1 MLMTRRVPN
10 RSRRSWA
17 RFALFLLFLS
27 PLAPSRLAAADL
39 FPGYPASRSHA
50 GRPRGRGGGSREGGG
65 AGAGGPRTSARD
77 VRPRDPFHERRSGPD
92 LRPRGPGRVET
103 RVVRVAARGDPR
115 RAALRPS
122 LVLACLGGRGAVPAR
137 GVPLRRRRV
146 VGGASPVCPRA
157 ARVRRVGRSVRL
169 RLRVLVRDLGVAQSS
184 AAGASRADV
193 GRRPP
198 LQGSSPAGDLRL
210 RDRPRRFS
218 RPRSRAGPGSPP
230 PRSSGSRFRRRTFAA
245 ASS

>member
-1 MLMTRRVPN
+1 MTRRVSN

-17 RFALFLLFLS
+17 RFALFLLVLIS
-27 PLAPSRLAAADL
+27 
-39 FPGYPASRSHA
+39 SRSLPPRR
-50 GRPRGRGGGSREGGG
+50 GGPVSRISGIRSPTGDPRGRGGGSREGGG
-65 AGAGGPRTSARD
+65 AGTGGPRPSARD
-77 VRPRDPFHERRSGPD
+77 VRQRDPVHERRSGPD

-103 RVVRVAARGDPR
+103 RVVRVDESGHARC
-115 RAALRPS
+115 AALRPS

-146 VGGASPVCPRA
+146 VGSASPVRSRA
-157 ARVRRVGRSVRL
+157 ARVRRVARSVRL
-169 RLRVLVRDLGVAQSS
+169 RLGVLVRDLGVAQSP
-184 AAGASRADV
+184 AAGAPRADV

-198 LQGSSPAGDLRL
+198 PQGSPPAGDLRL

-218 RPRSRAGPGSPP
+218 RLRSRAGSGSPP
-230 PRSSGSRFRRRTFAA
+230 RRSSGSPSRPRTCAA